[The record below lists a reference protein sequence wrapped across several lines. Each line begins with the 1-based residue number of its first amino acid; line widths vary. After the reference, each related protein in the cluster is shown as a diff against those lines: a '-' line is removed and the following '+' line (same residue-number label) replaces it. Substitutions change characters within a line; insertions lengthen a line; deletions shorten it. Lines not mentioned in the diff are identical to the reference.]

1 MARGKGLKRTR
12 KRQGPTT
19 AIEDYRA
26 ELDAI
31 TPALELRSHG
41 KCELDLPGCKRKAT
55 VRHHRKLRSQ
65 GGPNT
70 LANLLQLC
78 APSHDHLHAH
88 PRIAYTRGWLVP
100 MGSDPDGWPVRH
112 G

>member
-70 LANLLQLC
+70 LANLLHLC
-78 APSHDHLHAH
+78 APCHDHLHAH